1 VDSAEQAGVF
11 SAAMANLTRTN
22 IYGSMG
28 QTRLAVFYG
37 EQILNE
43 PRAYYSYQST
53 SSSFDYQ
60 DACGPFDT
68 AIRFSVGMDPIMG
81 GADDKV
87 KEVCDA
93 CYENLK
99 SKLQGKTGVVMIIK
113 TRHPDGK
120 QKVFLIYSF
129 KQRR

>member
-1 VDSAEQAGVF
+1 
-11 SAAMANLTRTN
+11 MKRLTTT
-22 IYGSMG
+22 MM
-28 QTRLAVFYG
+28 TAVTTLLLIISGFTLTSCDKIEDELDG
-37 EQILNE
+37 MNE

-68 AIRFSVGMDPIMG
+68 AIRFSIGMDPIMG